1 MVNTAVLFSEMGVRG
16 LTSYIAKHSDQYL
29 EPHELKDCY
38 VVIDGNSL
46 ASQLYN
52 CVSSCNC
59 AFGGDYD
66 EYANC
71 VKNFFSLLKGCSVSS
86 LVIFDGGYETRKLP
100 TVHARLKK
108 KLSIARIVTPV
119 TQSKLKFFPLLMNE
133 VFRNVLTSMQIPFAQ
148 CDFEADSEI
157 AAIAQR
163 LGCPVLSYDSDF
175 YVYDV
180 MYIPFPTIILEA
192 AQYEKDA
199 RNHINCKI
207 YNIDKFLDSHGGLD
221 KSLLPVMA
229 ALLGNDYIE
238 HKVFENFLSQIKLP
252 KSHSI
257 SKTQRQI
264 IGLSEWL
271 RKETVETA
279 VRKVS
284 QFISSV

>member
-1 MVNTAVLFSEMGVRG
+1 
-16 LTSYIAKHSDQYL
+16 L
-29 EPHELKDCY
+29 EPYELKDCCI
-38 VVIDGNSL
+38 VIDGNSL

-71 VKNFFSLLKGCSVSS
+71 VKHFFSLLKGCSVSS

-100 TVHARLKK
+100 TVCARLKR
-108 KLSIARIVTPV
+108 KLSVARIVTPV
-119 TQSKLKFFPLLMNE
+119 TQSKLKCFPLLMNE
-133 VFRNVLTSMQIPFAQ
+133 VFRSVLSNMEIPFAQ

-180 MYIPFPTIILEA
+180 MYIPFSTVILEA
-192 AQYEKDA
+192 AQYDKDV
-199 RNHINCKI
+199 RNHISCKM
-207 YNIDKFLDSHGGLD
+207 YNIDKFLDFHGGLD

-229 ALLGNDYIE
+229 AVLGNDYIE
-238 HKVFENFLSQIKLP
+238 HEVFESFLSQIQLP
-252 KSHSI
+252 KNRSI
-257 SKTQRQI
+257 SKIQRQI
-264 IGLSEWL
+264 IGLSKWL

-279 VRKVS
+279 VGKVS